1 MNKPA
6 YIAALII
13 IAVLSANLTNP
24 AYADEDAFDALD
36 KLLEDNFIDIDRSLE
51 ERYQLLNDALERGYL
66 RLSAEVAESWG
77 SDEARLPSKKEWVDY
92 SSDLRTRRTI
102 NFETGSISIE
112 RIIDINEDLNQ
123 IVADLQSAST
133 SILQDSVTDLASKD
147 LALAYARESLA
158 EDGIILPQGPISTK
172 PVLANMR
179 KPPEIAE
186 LSLLVEGVLKNPGS
200 RQSYPNSL
208 TEPDPM
214 PIFVSTQILTN
225 NSTKVSLELPLNKGY
240 NFKLANQY
248 IANISR
254 EAKKQNLPSSLLFAV
269 METESSFNPMARSP
283 VPAFGL
289 MQLVPSSGAMDA
301 YEYVY
306 GDKVLLGP
314 DYLYLADN
322 NVELGAAYLSLLHN
336 RYLRHITDPL
346 ARRYCAIAAYNTGAG
361 NVARSFT
368 GSTNVRKAAK
378 LINEL
383 TPAEVYD
390 HLREKLPHE
399 ETRRYVEKVIRAMKK
414 YTVYDSQT
422 LKETGI

>member
-92 SSDLRTRRTI
+92 SSDLKTRRTI

-208 TEPDPM
+208 TEPDSM

-254 EAKKQNLPSSLLFAV
+254 ESKKQNLPSSLLFAV